1 VIIAQAPHQ
10 LGDGS
15 ADRLDFFWAQV
26 AVADDADQERNPVLV
41 G

>member
-10 LGDGS
+10 IQHRDANRRG
-15 ADRLDFFWAQV
+15 FFGAQV
-26 AVADDADQERNPVLV
+26 PVADHADQEWNPVLV